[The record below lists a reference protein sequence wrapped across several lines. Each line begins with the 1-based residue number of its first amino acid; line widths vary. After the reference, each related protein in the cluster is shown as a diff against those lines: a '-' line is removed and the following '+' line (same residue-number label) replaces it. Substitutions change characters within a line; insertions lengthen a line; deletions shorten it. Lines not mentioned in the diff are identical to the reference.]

1 MAATRTPPPGL
12 QLSWLD
18 GEALAWQPGRGVY
31 GGNLHQEV
39 ARTVRRPAR
48 DFTASNRVVSMEVP
62 DPVRG
67 GTTRLDVMCQRLD
80 ATALAALGR
89 LDALRSEGSAV
100 SASVAWFGAMYRCAD
115 HLVRHG
121 RVLPSITPLADD
133 WWLARWEPIA
143 DDVEQHCRPLFD
155 ADRKSTRLNSS
166 HTDISRMPSSA

>member
-80 ATALAALGR
+80 ATALAATALG
-89 LDALRSEGSAV
+89 LAHEVIQAAGPVDAVGITTQR
-100 SASVAWFGAMYRCAD
+100 ASTVVWDRATG
-115 HLVRHG
+115 
-121 RVLPSITPLADD
+121 TPLSPGLGWQD
-133 WWLARWEPIA
+133 LRTVGE
-143 DDVEQHCRPLFD
+143 
-155 ADRKSTRLNSS
+155 
-166 HTDISRMPSSA
+166 